1 MVRQKDR
8 WIDVMYWPV
17 IVEVDVAQAGEEG
30 GVVDSC
36 DPVVAGVEGLQ
47 AELVRQLVIV
57 PNLVDPR

>member
-1 MVRQKDR
+1 M
-8 WIDVMYWPV
+8 
-17 IVEVDVAQAGEEG
+17 AQAGEEG